1 MVKKCQQCQLTRHN
15 LAPTP
20 CQAWGYPTEP
30 WKHIHI
36 DYAVPFLGKW
46 YLLVLDAHSKWLEV
60 EIVNS
65 ANTSTTVEKLQQI
78 FATHGLPFTVVSD
91 NGSVFTSEEFST
103 FLNCNGIH
111 HIRITP
117 YHPASNGQVER
128 AIQIFKESIKQ
139 STTGS
144 LETRINHFLFH
155 YRTTPH
161 TTTGVTPAELLMG

>member
-1 MVKKCQQCQLTRHN
+1 M
-15 LAPTP
+15 
-20 CQAWGYPTEP
+20 
-30 WKHIHI
+30 
-36 DYAVPFLGKW
+36 
-46 YLLVLDAHSKWLEV
+46 LDAHSKWLEV

-128 AIQIFKESIKQ
+128 AIQIFKESIKR

-144 LETRINHFLFH
+144 LETRVNRFLFH

-161 TTTGVTPAELLMG
+161 TTTGVTPAELLVGRRLRTHLDLIHPDLMTGTKETRKTSTGQKQEVSRS